1 VSDADRIRAYS
12 FLKVFAK
19 DGTIDA
25 HELHFMEK
33 LALKDG
39 VVDAAE
45 VRVLSRIFQRLDP
58 AKVSVEVWAEI
69 QEFKRQYRI
78 P

>member
-1 VSDADRIRAYS
+1 MSDADRIRAYS
-12 FLKVFAK
+12 FLKVFAN

-39 VVDAAE
+39 VVDSAE
-45 VRVLSRIFQRLDP
+45 IKVLSRIFSRLDP
-58 AKVSVEVWAEI
+58 AKVSADVWTEI
-69 QEFKRQYRI
+69 QEFKRRYRI